1 MKVWIDL
8 ANSPHVSIFKPLM
21 DGLEARGH
29 SVLTTARDF
38 AQTIPLA
45 RHRGIEAEHIGTHGG
60 DSSVGKATKLMD
72 RAVRLARYVRSKGI
86 DLALSHNSYSQIVA
100 GRMAGVRVITM
111 MDYEGQPANHLAFRF
126 AHRVLVPDCFPDE
139 SLRRFG
145 ARRDRVHKYRGFKE
159 QIYLSDFEPN
169 ESFREDFIAA
179 CNLDPDFDLKSNVIV
194 TVRTPAT
201 MAAYHRFDN
210 PLFDILLAD
219 LDRKTDIT
227 VIALPRTPEQAQEIR
242 VKYPSLRV
250 PRRPLDGRHLMYFSD
265 LVVSGGGTMNREAA
279 VLGTPAYTIFAGAL
293 PAVDLRLIEMERLVP
308 ISRRAGLDRLKFEK
322 KKTGRRLVNSELT
335 DEIIYELTS

>member
-1 MKVWIDL
+1 LRVWIDL

-21 DGLEARGH
+21 DRLEEKGH
-29 SVLTTARDF
+29 SVVTTARDF

-45 RHRGIEAEHIGTHGG
+45 ERRGITATHIGAHGG
-60 DSSVGKATKLMD
+60 RSSVGKAANLVDRSWKL
-72 RAVRLARYVRSKGI
+72 VRYVKKERV

-100 GRMAGVRVITM
+100 GRMARIRVVTM

-139 SLRRFG
+139 ALKRFG

-159 QIYLSDFEPN
+159 QIYLSDFEPD
-169 ESFREDFIAA
+169 EGFRDELVAA
-179 CNLDPDFDLKSNVIV
+179 CNLPPDFDLDKTLLI

-219 LDRKTDIT
+219 LDRRSDVT

-242 VKYPSLRV
+242 VKYPSLHV
-250 PRRPLDGRHLMYFSD
+250 PKRPLDGRHLIYYSD

-293 PAVDLRLIEMERLVP
+293 PAVDLRLIEMERLIP
-308 ISRRAGLDRLKFEK
+308 ISRRAGLDRLCFEK
-322 KKTGRRLVNSELT
+322 KRKGCRLVNRELI
-335 DEIIYELTS
+335 DEIIGELVP